1 MMSERERPREQTA
14 VIEKRNCY
22 FPIDIVQIYIRAGNI
37 IGLGN
42 EIKGGCQVIAWFI
55 FVCNQSIISQNS
67 ALPFVVVLIMK
78 S

>member
-14 VIEKRNCY
+14 VIEKQNCY

-55 FVCNQSIISQNS
+55 SCVINQLSHKIQPC
-67 ALPFVVVLIMK
+67 LLL
-78 S
+78 